1 MSIKIQEKDEKK
13 KLVTKITKKF
23 IRLSQEEKSFIAGYM
38 AGKEEERAKQQK
50 GDRYDTG
57 TEVKSRR
64 NGLITERI

>member
-1 MSIKIQEKDEKK
+1 M
-13 KLVTKITKKF
+13 
-23 IRLSQEEKSFIAGYM
+23 KSFIAGYM
-38 AGKEEERAKQQK
+38 AGIEEERAKQKK